1 MNKGAKSIVNY
12 LRQHK
17 VDFINLFNKVVDQKI
32 FTQKQEYEDE
42 YDLLLKDYNIKIARA
57 QSNRI
62 LDAIDNCEWKILHTT
77 ARDIYTECYY
87 VTRVTR
93 NYVFVEAWDDVDKCT
108 IKCREEVLPKSEI
121 YDGMMNDALN
131 NFITEKDS

>member
-62 LDAIDNCEWKILHTT
+62 LDAIDNCE
-77 ARDIYTECYY
+77 
-87 VTRVTR
+87 
-93 NYVFVEAWDDVDKCT
+93 
-108 IKCREEVLPKSEI
+108 
-121 YDGMMNDALN
+121 
-131 NFITEKDS
+131 